1 MSSEKKNHF
10 PPTLCTWI
18 EGRLDDGTIGRDA
31 INRHVM
37 ESYELP
43 LRIYYLGTSWR
54 TLGEPEDIIN
64 GFMADRLERPNFF
77 TQWKSSGKR
86 LRHWLINALHFYLKE
101 QWRRDRRHD
110 AMSIDRGTSED
121 TDHSAFE
128 PSMNDRDVD
137 RAWAK
142 SLVASAI
149 RDAQQSCVA
158 DGYEDHWRLFMR
170 HHLDGIN
177 YRQCADEFDVD
188 AKRCAVMVRTAATR
202 FRTAIQARL
211 LQDGVPE
218 DELPDEVAG
227 LQEALR

>member
-1 MSSEKKNHF
+1 MFGLIHEHLVKAADAPHRGLAFSIGEPNSVLVVEAAEVTWRSCPRRSIGECYGSGSARTAGVGDPKQCGVGGWAVASAVPMSSEKKNHF

-128 PSMNDRDVD
+128 PSFSDRDVD
-137 RAWAK
+137 RA
-142 SLVASAI
+142 V
-149 RDAQQSCVA
+149 
-158 DGYEDHWRLFMR
+158 G
-170 HHLDGIN
+170 
-177 YRQCADEFDVD
+177 
-188 AKRCAVMVRTAATR
+188 
-202 FRTAIQARL
+202 
-211 LQDGVPE
+211 
-218 DELPDEVAG
+218 
-227 LQEALR
+227 